1 MITRLS
7 VQHSAA
13 KPSGKPQVPTG
24 GQLEPLADQSMSASS
39 GGFHS
44 FSPTQGDQ
52 YSETASS
59 SSLSNTDSDSLSS
72 MQQRENRNVITRSV
86 NISTSGNNNNNIAPQ
101 ARSPI
106 LIKYNY
112 YDYNGAR
119 HEQANHDMNYQ
130 VGAKVQRNL
139 SPTFKQ
145 NLDQIVRSQ
154 QQQKQMQLKQQPN
167 SPPSSPDNNQQQIM
181 VHLARRYKLSS
192 YEQRCLRCNKTV
204 YQMDKVGPLKDFT
217 FYHQN
222 CFKCREC
229 GTKLTLKTYFNNQ
242 QNSNDHEVYCHRHCP
257 KTGPGRLDNQSVG
270 IRAALNAPKV
280 FDPTVSS
287 GHQNMMNGNHLP
299 DVGEQISPTKQLD
312 YGLASQQQQQ
322 QYNNLASPN
331 VDSRALYI
339 QHAVQQTRLQN
350 IYKQSQ
356 VDQKIS
362 QFINR
367 RLEFLEPKQKLLEMQ
382 HREEEDALF
391 KTFELKW
398 RQEES
403 CISEQIR
410 EEWQAELCKLLEK
423 YKRQLSNI
431 SAGGHNHH
439 HQLQQQQQ
447 QQPSGNHHHHQQAAS
462 VGNSAGRGATGD
474 ESNGRLMLLKRQHQP
489 VALSPP
495 PPPPPPQQQQQQ
507 QLQPQVRGSPSNE
520 ISKQQMIEFERMNL
534 EKTMTIKLDRKK
546 ETLKR
551 KLKEFERQ
559 ATAEL
564 VEKQS
569 REMLALISMKLEEYK
584 EEQKVSTMGLVCLSS
599 LAFRPFRARFKIQ
612 IAPRKR
618 TRGFLFVAARLV
630 AIGDHFT
637 RLLICVYCAAD
648 ATCPA
653 EESRSARLGLIK
665 EELRC

>member
-1 MITRLS
+1 MITRFS
-7 VQHSAA
+7 VQHNPATA
-13 KPSGKPQVPTG
+13 NTKPQVPTSP
-24 GQLEPLADQSMSASS
+24 QQEVLTDQSMSASS

-72 MQQRENRNVITRSV
+72 VQQRENRNLTSSNCL
-86 NISTSGNNNNNIAPQ
+86 NISSSSNNNNNNNINIVPQ
-101 ARSPI
+101 TKSPI

-119 HEQANHDMNYQ
+119 QEQANHDMNYQ
-130 VGAKVQRNL
+130 ASAKVQRNL

-145 NLDQIVRSQ
+145 NLDQIVRSSQ
-154 QQQKQMQLKQQPN
+154 QQQMQLKQQQQQQHT
-167 SPPSSPDNNQQQIM
+167 PPSSPEHSHQQTMI
-181 VHLARRYKLSS
+181 HFARRYKLSS

-242 QNSNDHEVYCHRHCP
+242 QSSNDHEVYCHRHCP
-257 KTGPGRLDNQSVG
+257 KTGPGKLDNQSVG
-270 IRAALNAPKV
+270 IRAALNVPKV
-280 FDPTVSS
+280 FELNSNA
-287 GHQNMMNGNHLP
+287 HLNMVNGSHDNNT
-299 DVGEQISPTKQLD
+299 DQVCASKQPE
-312 YGLASQQQQQ
+312 YGLANNQQ
-322 QYNNLASPN
+322 NNNNNNILASPN

-356 VDQKIS
+356 VDKKIS

-367 RLEFLEPKQKLLEMQ
+367 QLEFLEPKQKLLEMQ

-410 EEWQAELCKLLEK
+410 EEWQAELHKLLEK

-439 HQLQQQQQ
+439 NHN
-447 QQPSGNHHHHQQAAS
+447 SNHHHHHQQPQVAS
-462 VGNSAGRGATGD
+462 VGNGRAASDDSARIK
-474 ESNGRLMLLKRQHQP
+474 SMLLKQLNDHNNQKQHQP
-489 VALSPP
+489 VALMQTALQQA
-495 PPPPPPQQQQQQ
+495 PQM
-507 QLQPQVRGSPSNE
+507 QLQPQQVKGSPASD

-584 EEQKVSTMGLVCLSS
+584 EEQKVSKSAYVS
-599 LAFRPFRARFKIQ
+599 
-612 IAPRKR
+612 
-618 TRGFLFVAARLV
+618 
-630 AIGDHFT
+630 
-637 RLLICVYCAAD
+637 RLLKTVQIF
-648 ATCPA
+648 
-653 EESRSARLGLIK
+653 S
-665 EELRC
+665 

>member
-7 VQHSAA
+7 VQHSPPSAA
-13 KPSGKPQVPTG
+13 SNNKKPQVPTTG
-24 GQLEPLADQSMSASS
+24 SIQHEALTDQSMSASS

-59 SSLSNTDSDSLSS
+59 SSLSNTDSDSLNSI
-72 MQQRENRNVITRSV
+72 QQREARNTSATSV
-86 NISTSGNNNNNIAPQ
+86 NTSSNNNNHNNNKVPQ
-101 ARSPI
+101 AKSPI

-119 HEQANHDMNYQ
+119 QEQANHDMNYQ
-130 VGAKVQRNL
+130 MGAKVQRNL

-145 NLDQIVRSQ
+145 NLDQIVRSS
-154 QQQKQMQLKQQPN
+154 QKQIQLKQNLN
-167 SPPSSPDNNQQQIM
+167 STPPSSPEQTSQQIM
-181 VHLARRYKLSS
+181 LHFARRYKLSS

-242 QNSNDHEVYCHRHCP
+242 QLSNDHEVYCHRHCP
-257 KTGPGRLDNQSVG
+257 KTGPGKLDNQSVG

-280 FDPTVSS
+280 FDLAASS
-287 GHQNMMNGNHLP
+287 AHQNMANGNHDEL
-299 DVGEQISPTKQLD
+299 VSPYPKQHD
-312 YGLASQQQQQ
+312 YLLA
-322 QYNNLASPN
+322 NNNNILTSPN

-350 IYKQSQ
+350 IYKQTQ
-356 VDQKIS
+356 VNQKIS

-431 SAGGHNHH
+431 SAGGRNHH
-439 HQLQQQQQ
+439 HSGGDHHQHHHHQHQHLQQQLQQQQQ
-447 QQPSGNHHHHQQAAS
+447 QVAS
-462 VGNSAGRGATGD
+462 VGNGRAAAAATSD
-474 ESNGRLMLLKRQHQP
+474 ESSRMKNMLLK
-489 VALSPP
+489 
-495 PPPPPPQQQQQQ
+495 QQQQQQ
-507 QLQPQVRGSPSNE
+507 KPVAANSVLLPPPQQLRGSPSSE
-520 ISKQQMIEFERMNL
+520 LSKQQMIEFERMNL

-584 EEQKVSTMGLVCLSS
+584 EEQKVSS
-599 LAFRPFRARFKIQ
+599 L
-612 IAPRKR
+612 PR
-618 TRGFLFVAARLV
+618 
-630 AIGDHFT
+630 
-637 RLLICVYCAAD
+637 
-648 ATCPA
+648 
-653 EESRSARLGLIK
+653 
-665 EELRC
+665 